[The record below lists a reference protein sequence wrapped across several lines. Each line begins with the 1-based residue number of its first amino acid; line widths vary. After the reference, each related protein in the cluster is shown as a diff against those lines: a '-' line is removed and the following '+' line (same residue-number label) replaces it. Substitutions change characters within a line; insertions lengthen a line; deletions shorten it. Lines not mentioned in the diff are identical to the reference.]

1 MTVDAARLAA
11 TLSAS
16 LPALDVER
24 LAGACL
30 AGPHAV
36 LALRADVGTAA
47 LRRAC
52 TALLG
57 DHDLTALGTALH
69 AAGLVRAEPK
79 DRVEV
84 VWTGPDSGTGG
95 RRLTASVVTDLID
108 SARRELLL
116 VGYAVQDE
124 PHVVAALEAAV
135 ARGIILTV
143 LLENMDDNPRFTG
156 QRRPFRHVDC
166 TRLAWPRELRPHGAS
181 LHAKVLVVDDHTA
194 LIGSANVTGAA
205 LALNLECGA
214 LVHGRAATQVL
225 EHVAGLREEGTLAL
239 VSPHHF

>member
-116 VGYAVQDE
+116 IGYAVQDE

-181 LHAKVLVVDDHTA
+181 LHAKVLVVDDNTA

-214 LVHGRAATQVL
+214 LVHGRAAAQVL
-225 EHVAGLREEGTLAL
+225 EHVAGLRQEGTLTL
-239 VSPHHF
+239 LSTEHS

>member
-1 MTVDAARLAA
+1 MTVHAARLAA

-95 RRLTASVVTDLID
+95 RRLTASVVTDL
-108 SARRELLL
+108 SLPP
-116 VGYAVQDE
+116 VGS
-124 PHVVAALEAAV
+124 
-135 ARGIILTV
+135 
-143 LLENMDDNPRFTG
+143 
-156 QRRPFRHVDC
+156 C
-166 TRLAWPRELRPHGAS
+166 
-181 LHAKVLVVDDHTA
+181 
-194 LIGSANVTGAA
+194 
-205 LALNLECGA
+205 C
-214 LVHGRAATQVL
+214 
-225 EHVAGLREEGTLAL
+225 
-239 VSPHHF
+239 

>member
-1 MTVDAARLAA
+1 VTVDAARLAA

-116 VGYAVQDE
+116 IGYAVQDE

-181 LHAKVLVVDDHTA
+181 LHAKVLVVDDNTA

-205 LALNLECGA
+205 LALKLECGA